1 MKSIKSKNQNKE
13 QKVIHPIPPYNGYG
27 SEEDS
32 LLNVFY
38 LDINNKNKERYID
51 RFKKDKHIL
60 RFLAKMISSNPSNE
74 DRGFLISFFCGDETI
89 QIFEIAGKNSG
100 RESGKFLER
109 QRIKN
114 PLSSFIGS
122 DEIIFAKNLKICL
135 SFLNRS
141 IYLSLFLLLISK

>member
-1 MKSIKSKNQNKE
+1 MKSIKSKNQMKE

-38 LDINNKNKERYID
+38 LDISNKNKERYID

-74 DRGFLISFFCGDETI
+74 ERGFLISFFCGDETM

-109 QRIKN
+109 
-114 PLSSFIGS
+114 
-122 DEIIFAKNLKICL
+122 
-135 SFLNRS
+135 
-141 IYLSLFLLLISK
+141 